1 MNFPLRARLGHVIAA
16 VVCLA
21 TIADVNAQVTV
32 QEPRPDPGRRGP
44 QPPKPAMP
52 ERVVPPPLRQERQGR
67 LFPPLDLGLL
77 EGPDREAW
85 QKPDQIMDALGI
97 ADGSVVADI
106 GAGGGWFT
114 MRLAQRVGPNGLVYA
129 GDIQQEMIDA
139 IRRRVERERLQN
151 VRTVRGT
158 ETDPNL
164 PRGQDAVLI
173 VNAYHEMDDPVR
185 PQVILTLLRHIAEA
199 LKPQGRLGVVD
210 FTPGDGGPGPAASE
224 RADAEAIVKAASAAG
239 LKLLRREAVPPYQ
252 FLLVFGRDPA
262 ASRSAQ

>member
-1 MNFPLRARLGHVIAA
+1 MTFHVRERLGRVVTA

-21 TIADVNAQVTV
+21 AVAGVHAQVTV
-32 QEPRPDPGRRGP
+32 HAPQQDPGRRGP

-52 ERVVPPPLRQERQGR
+52 ARPVPPPLSQERQGR

-77 EGPDREAW
+77 EGTDREAW

-114 MRLAQRVGPNGLVYA
+114 MRLAKRVGPNGLVYA
-129 GDIQQEMIDA
+129 EDIQQEMIDA

-173 VNAYHEMDDPVR
+173 VNAYHEMDDPAR

-210 FTPGDGGPGPAASE
+210 FTPGDGGPGPAANE
-224 RADAEAIVKAASAAG
+224 RADPEAIIKAASAAG
-239 LKLLRREAVPPYQ
+239 LKLLRREMVPPYQ
-252 FLLVFGRDPA
+252 FFLVFGRDPA
-262 ASRSAQ
+262 ANRSAQ